1 MSQCQKPSGWI
12 GKIVLWS
19 MNRRHSSLT
28 DWGLGH
34 VQIGSHDVILDVGC
48 GGGRTVDK
56 LARAATDG
64 KVYGIDHAEQSV
76 AASRAFNRQ
85 RLERGTV
92 EIRRASVSE
101 LPFSDG
107 TFDLVTAIETHFWW
121 ADLAGGMRE
130 IRRVLKP
137 GGRLAIIAEF
147 YNGGR
152 HAKYAERL
160 SRYTTMAVLT
170 VDQHRQFFTEAG
182 FDDIRLTEDEAKG
195 WICIVGRKPLEN
207 PVTPRAAATS

>member
-1 MSQCQKPSGWI
+1 MSQCQQPSGWM

-19 MNRRHSSLT
+19 MNRRHSGLT

-34 VQIGSHDVILDVGC
+34 IQIGSSDVILDVGC

-56 LARAATDG
+56 LARAAPRG

-85 RLERGTV
+85 WLERGTV
-92 EIRRASVSE
+92 EIRRASVTE
-101 LPFSDG
+101 LPFPDA

-121 ADLAGGMRE
+121 ADLASGMRE
-130 IRRVLKP
+130 IWRVLKP
-137 GGRLAIIAEF
+137 GGRLVIIAEF

-152 HAKYAERL
+152 HAKYAERI
-160 SRYTTMAVLT
+160 SRYTTMAVLS
-170 VDQHRQFFTEAG
+170 VEEHRRMFTEAG
-182 FDDIRLTEDEAKG
+182 FDDIRLSEDEAKG
-195 WICIVGRKPLEN
+195 WICVVGGKPSAA
-207 PVTPRAAATS
+207 PVTPTAASRS

>member
-1 MSQCQKPSGWI
+1 MSQCQKPSGWM

-34 VQIGSHDVILDVGC
+34 VRIGSSDVILDVGC

-56 LARAATDG
+56 LARAAPQG
-64 KVYGIDHAEQSV
+64 KVYGVDHAEQSV
-76 AASRAFNRQ
+76 VASRAFNRQ
-85 RLERGTV
+85 WLERGTV
-92 EIRRASVSE
+92 EIRRASVTE
-101 LPFSDG
+101 LPFPDA

-137 GGRLAIIAEF
+137 GGRLVIIAEF

-152 HAKYAERL
+152 HAKYAERI
-160 SRYTTMAVLT
+160 SRYTTMAVLS
-170 VDQHRQFFTEAG
+170 VEEHRRMFSEAG
-182 FDDIRLTEDEAKG
+182 FDDIRLSEDEAKG
-195 WICIVGRKPLEN
+195 WICVVGGKPSAA
-207 PVTPRAAATS
+207 PVTPTAAARS